1 MVYLYNEP
9 RKERKVIVA
18 RKKQHYVDNEKFLVV
33 MTDYREKYLQA
44 KDEEEELPIIPDYA
58 GECFLKIAERLSH
71 RPNFINYAFREEMVS
86 DGIENCVMYAS
97 NFNPE
102 KSKNPFAYFTQIIYY
117 AFLRRIEK
125 EKKQLYIKYKTM
137 EEHSSL
143 EDHVDMGEIGQSE
156 SQAVSSGASPLTTD
170 KRASIQE
177 FIFAFEEKKRK
188 KKKPKPAKEDD
199 NIVSFSPLTFYINKA
214 THENRINN

>member
-1 MVYLYNEP
+1 MNL
-9 RKERKVIVA
+9 ERKVNVA

-33 MTDYREKYLQA
+33 MSDYREKYLQA

-86 DGIENCVMYAS
+86 DGIENCVMYAG

-102 KSKNPFAYFTQIIYY
+102 KSTNPFAYFTQIIYF

-137 EEHSSL
+137 EEYSSL
-143 EDHVDMGEIGQSE
+143 EDHVDMGEMSSE
-156 SQAVSSGASPLTTD
+156 DSRAVSAGASPLTAD
-170 KRASIQE
+170 KRVSIQE
-177 FIFAFEEKKRK
+177 FIHAFEEKKRK
-188 KKKPKPAKEDD
+188 KKKVKTDKEND
-199 NIVSFSPLTFYINKA
+199 NVVSFSPLTIFLERA
-214 THENRINN
+214 QA

>member
-1 MVYLYNEP
+1 M
-9 RKERKVIVA
+9 A

-44 KDEEEELPIIPDYA
+44 KDNDTELPIIPDYA

-102 KSKNPFAYFTQIIYY
+102 KSTNPFAYFTQIIYF

-137 EEHSSL
+137 EEYSSL
-143 EDHVDMGEIGQSE
+143 EDHVDMGEMSSE
-156 SQAVSSGASPLTTD
+156 DSMAVSAGASPLTAD
-170 KRASIQE
+170 KRVSIQE
-177 FIFAFEEKKRK
+177 FIHAFEEKKRK
-188 KKKPKPAKEDD
+188 KKKVKTDKEND
-199 NIVSFSPLTFYINKA
+199 NIVSFSPLTIFLERA
-214 THENRINN
+214 HA

>member
-1 MVYLYNEP
+1 M
-9 RKERKVIVA
+9 IVA

-33 MTDYREKYLQA
+33 MTAYRNAYLDGKENGEIQ
-44 KDEEEELPIIPDYA
+44 KPMIPDYA

-102 KSKNPFAYFTQIIYY
+102 KSSNPFAYFTQITYY

-137 EEHSSL
+137 DEFSSL
-143 EDHVDMGEIGQSE
+143 EDNSDM
-156 SQAVSSGASPLTTD
+156 SQMGGDTGAISSGASPLSND
-170 KRASIQE
+170 KRASIYD
-177 FIFAFEEKKRK
+177 FIATFEEKKRAK
-188 KKKPKPAKEDD
+188 KRVKPVPKKDD
-199 NIVSFSPLTFYINKA
+199 TIISLSPLTFYIDRA
-214 THENRINN
+214 HA

>member
-1 MVYLYNEP
+1 M
-9 RKERKVIVA
+9 A
-18 RKKQHYVDNEKFLVV
+18 RKKQHYVDNERFLEV
-33 MTDYREKYLQA
+33 MSDYREKYLQA
-44 KDEEEELPIIPDYA
+44 KDNDTELPIIPDYA

-86 DGIENCVMYAS
+86 DGIENSVMYAS

-102 KSKNPFAYFTQIIYY
+102 KSTNPFAYFTQIIYF

-137 EEHSSL
+137 EEYSSL
-143 EDHVDMGEIGQSE
+143 EDHVDMGEMGQSE
-156 SQAVSSGASPLTTD
+156 TQAVSSGASPLTVD

-188 KKKPKPAKEDD
+188 KKKPKPVKKDD
-199 NIVSFSPLTFYINKA
+199 DVVSFSPLTFYIDQA
-214 THENRINN
+214 YA

>member
-1 MVYLYNEP
+1 MG
-9 RKERKVIVA
+9 
-18 RKKQHYVDNEKFLVV
+18 
-33 MTDYREKYLQA
+33 DYREKFLQA
-44 KDEEEELPIIPDYA
+44 KDNETERPMLPDYA

-102 KSKNPFAYFTQIIYY
+102 KSTNPFAYFTQIIYF

-137 EEHSSL
+137 EEYSSL
-143 EDHVDMGEIGQSE
+143 EDHADMGDMDSMETK
-156 SQAVSSGASPLTTD
+156 AVTSGATPLTAD

-199 NIVSFSPLTFYINKA
+199 NIVSFSPLTFYIDRA
-214 THENRINN
+214 CA

>member
-1 MVYLYNEP
+1 M
-9 RKERKVIVA
+9 A
-18 RKKQHYVDNEKFLVV
+18 RKKQHYVDNEKFLEV
-33 MTDYREKYLQA
+33 MGDYREKFLQA
-44 KDEEEELPIIPDYA
+44 KDDETERPMLPEYA

-86 DGIENCVMYAS
+86 DGIENCVMYAG

-102 KSKNPFAYFTQIIYY
+102 KSTNPFAYFTQIIYF

-137 EEHSSL
+137 DEFSML
-143 EDHVDMGEIGQSE
+143 EDHSDVESMGNDAAS
-156 SQAVSSGASPLTTD
+156 VSSSASPMTVD
-170 KRASIQE
+170 KRKTISD

-188 KKKPKPAKEDD
+188 KKKPKPVKEDD
-199 NIVSFSPLTFYINKA
+199 TAVSFSPLTFYIDKA
-214 THENRINN
+214 THENCFNN

>member
-1 MVYLYNEP
+1 
-9 RKERKVIVA
+9 VIVA
-18 RKKQHYVDNEKFLVV
+18 RKKQHYVDNEKFLEV
-33 MTDYREKYLQA
+33 MGDYREKFLQA
-44 KDEEEELPIIPDYA
+44 KDNETERPMLPDYA

-102 KSKNPFAYFTQIIYY
+102 KSTNPFAYFTQIIYF

-137 EEHSSL
+137 EEYSSL
-143 EDHVDMGEIGQSE
+143 EDHVDMGEMGSE
-156 SQAVSSGASPLTTD
+156 ESRAVSAGATPLTAD

-199 NIVSFSPLTFYINKA
+199 NIVSFSPLTFYIDRA
-214 THENRINN
+214 CA

>member
-1 MVYLYNEP
+1 M
-9 RKERKVIVA
+9 A
-18 RKKQHYVDNEKFLVV
+18 RKKQHYVDNEKFLEV
-33 MTDYREKYLQA
+33 MGDYREKFLKA
-44 KDEEEELPIIPDYA
+44 KDDETERPMLPDYA

-86 DGIENCVMYAS
+86 DGIENCVMYAG

-102 KSKNPFAYFTQIIYY
+102 KSTNPFAYFTQIIYF

-137 EEHSSL
+137 DEFSML
-143 EDHVDMGEIGQSE
+143 EDHSDVESMGTD
-156 SQAVSSGASPLTTD
+156 AALVSSGATTMTVD
-170 KRASIQE
+170 KRKTISD

-188 KKKPKPAKEDD
+188 KKTPKPVKEDD
-199 NIVSFSPLTFYINKA
+199 AAVSFSPLTFYIDQA
-214 THENRINN
+214 QVYA

>member
-1 MVYLYNEP
+1 MNL
-9 RKERKVIVA
+9 ERKVNVA

-33 MTDYREKYLQA
+33 MADYREKYLQA

-102 KSKNPFAYFTQIIYY
+102 KSTNPFAYFTQIIYF

-137 EEHSSL
+137 EEYSSL
-143 EDHVDMGEIGQSE
+143 EDHVDMGEMSSE
-156 SQAVSSGASPLTTD
+156 DSMAVSAGASPLTAD
-170 KRASIQE
+170 KRVSIQE
-177 FIFAFEEKKRK
+177 FIHAFEEKKRAK
-188 KKKPKPAKEDD
+188 KKAKVKPEEK
-199 NIVSFSPLTFYINKA
+199 NVVSFSPLVFYMQEA
-214 THENRINN
+214 RL

>member
-1 MVYLYNEP
+1 MP
-9 RKERKVIVA
+9 
-18 RKKQHYVDNEKFLVV
+18 RKKQHYVDNEKFLEV
-33 MTDYREKYLQA
+33 MRNYREEYLKA
-44 KDEEEELPIIPDYA
+44 KDDETILPQIPDYA

-102 KSKNPFAYFTQIIYY
+102 KSTNPFAYFTQIIYY

-137 EEHSSL
+137 DEFSSL
-143 EDHVDMGEIGQSE
+143 EENSDMEAMGAKE
-156 SQAVSSGASPLTTD
+156 SASVTSGASPMTAD
-170 KRASIQE
+170 KRASIYD
-177 FIFAFEEKKRK
+177 FIHAFEEKKK
-188 KKKPKPAKEDD
+188 SKKKPKPEVDNTLAKL
-199 NIVSFSPLTFYINKA
+199 SPLVEFMEEAYA
-214 THENRINN
+214 

>member
-1 MVYLYNEP
+1 MNL
-9 RKERKVIVA
+9 ERKVNVA

-33 MTDYREKYLQA
+33 MSDYREKYLQA
-44 KDEEEELPIIPDYA
+44 KDNDTELPVIPDYA

-86 DGIENCVMYAS
+86 DGIENSVMYAS

-102 KSKNPFAYFTQIIYY
+102 KSTNPFAYFTQIINY

-143 EDHVDMGEIGQSE
+143 EDHVDMGEMSSE
-156 SQAVSSGASPLTTD
+156 DSRAVSAGASPLTAD
-170 KRASIQE
+170 KRVSIQE
-177 FIFAFEEKKRK
+177 FIHAFEEKKRK
-188 KKKPKPAKEDD
+188 KKKVKTDKEND
-199 NIVSFSPLTFYINKA
+199 NIVSFSPLTIFLERA
-214 THENRINN
+214 QA

>member
-33 MTDYREKYLQA
+33 MSDYREKYLQA
-44 KDEEEELPIIPDYA
+44 KDDEEELPIIPDYA

-102 KSKNPFAYFTQIIYY
+102 KSTNPFAYFTQIIYY
-117 AFLRRIEK
+117 AFIRSITK
-125 EKKQLYIKYKTM
+125 EKKQSAIKQKIIDNTALPTYAVMEGDDTNYENTYIEFLRENLDEREIPKTKQRKQSKKGIEHFI
-137 EEHSSL
+137 EEN
-143 EDHVDMGEIGQSE
+143 DYDQI
-156 SQAVSSGASPLTTD
+156 
-170 KRASIQE
+170 
-177 FIFAFEEKKRK
+177 
-188 KKKPKPAKEDD
+188 
-199 NIVSFSPLTFYINKA
+199 
-214 THENRINN
+214 

>member
-1 MVYLYNEP
+1 MIYLYNEP
-9 RKERKVIVA
+9 RKERKVSVA

-33 MTDYREKYLQA
+33 MSDYREKYLQA

-86 DGIENCVMYAS
+86 DGIENCVMYAG

-102 KSKNPFAYFTQIIYY
+102 KSTNPFAYFTQIIYY

-137 EEHSSL
+137 EEYSSL
-143 EDHVDMGEIGQSE
+143 EDHVDMGEMGQSE
-156 SQAVSSGASPLTTD
+156 SQAVSSGASPLTVD

-199 NIVSFSPLTFYINKA
+199 NIVSFSPLTFYIDRA
-214 THENRINN
+214 HA

>member
-1 MVYLYNEP
+1 MN
-9 RKERKVIVA
+9 VA
-18 RKKQHYVDNEKFLVV
+18 RKKQHYVDNEKFLEV
-33 MTDYREKYLQA
+33 MSDYREKYLQA
-44 KDEEEELPIIPDYA
+44 KDNDTELPIIPDYA

-86 DGIENCVMYAS
+86 DGIENSVMYAS

-102 KSKNPFAYFTQIIYY
+102 KSTNPFAYFTQIIYF

-137 EEHSSL
+137 EEYSSL
-143 EDHVDMGEIGQSE
+143 EDHVDMGEMGQSE
-156 SQAVSSGASPLTTD
+156 TQAVSSGASPLTVD

-199 NIVSFSPLTFYINKA
+199 NIVSFSPLTFYIDRA
-214 THENRINN
+214 HA

>member
-1 MVYLYNEP
+1 
-9 RKERKVIVA
+9 VA
-18 RKKQHYVDNEKFLVV
+18 RKKQHYVDNERFLEV
-33 MTDYREKYLQA
+33 MSDYREKYLQA
-44 KDEEEELPIIPDYA
+44 KDNDTELPIIPDYA

-86 DGIENCVMYAS
+86 DGIENSVMYAS

-102 KSKNPFAYFTQIIYY
+102 KSTNPFAYFTQIIYF

-137 EEHSSL
+137 EEYSSL
-143 EDHVDMGEIGQSE
+143 EDHVDMGEMGQSE
-156 SQAVSSGASPLTTD
+156 TQAVSSGATPLTVD

-188 KKKPKPAKEDD
+188 KKKVKADKEDD
-199 NIVSFSPLTFYINKA
+199 NIVSFSPLTIFLERA
-214 THENRINN
+214 QA

>member
-1 MVYLYNEP
+1 
-9 RKERKVIVA
+9 VA
-18 RKKQHYVDNEKFLVV
+18 RKKQHYVNNEKFLEV
-33 MTDYREKYLQA
+33 MSDYREKYLQA
-44 KDEEEELPIIPDYA
+44 KDNDTELPIIPDYA

-86 DGIENCVMYAS
+86 DGIENSVMYAS

-102 KSKNPFAYFTQIIYY
+102 KSTNPFAYFTQIIYF

-137 EEHSSL
+137 DEFSML
-143 EDHVDMGEIGQSE
+143 EDNSDVESMGNDAAS
-156 SQAVSSGASPLTTD
+156 VSSSASPMTVD
-170 KRASIQE
+170 KRKTISD

-188 KKKPKPAKEDD
+188 KKKVNPAKEDD
-199 NIVSFSPLTFYINKA
+199 NVVSFSPLTFYIDRA
-214 THENRINN
+214 CA

>member
-1 MVYLYNEP
+1 MLYLYNELK
-9 RKERKVIVA
+9 KERKVIVA

-33 MTDYREKYLQA
+33 MSDYREKYLQA
-44 KDEEEELPIIPDYA
+44 KDNDTELPIIPDYA

-102 KSKNPFAYFTQIIYY
+102 KSTNPFAYFTQIIYF

-137 EEHSSL
+137 EEYSSL
-143 EDHVDMGEIGQSE
+143 EDHVDMGEMGQSE
-156 SQAVSSGASPLTTD
+156 TQAVSSGASPLTVD

-199 NIVSFSPLTFYINKA
+199 NIVSFSPLTFYIDRA
-214 THENRINN
+214 HA

>member
-1 MVYLYNEP
+1 M
-9 RKERKVIVA
+9 A

-33 MTDYREKYLQA
+33 MRDYREKYLKS
-44 KDEEEELPIIPDYA
+44 KDDEIEPPQIPDYA

-102 KSKNPFAYFTQIIYY
+102 KSTNPFAYFTQIIYY

-125 EKKQLYIKYKTM
+125 EKNQLYIKYKTM
-137 EEHSSL
+137 DEFSSL
-143 EDHVDMGEIGQSE
+143 EENSDMEAMGAKE
-156 SQAVSSGASPLTTD
+156 SASVTSGASPMTAD
-170 KRASIQE
+170 KRASIYD
-177 FIFAFEEKKRK
+177 FIHAFEEKKK
-188 KKKPKPAKEDD
+188 SKKKPKPEVDNTLAKL
-199 NIVSFSPLTFYINKA
+199 SPLVEFMEEAYA
-214 THENRINN
+214 

>member
-1 MVYLYNEP
+1 M
-9 RKERKVIVA
+9 A
-18 RKKQHYVDNEKFLVV
+18 RKKQHYVDNERFLEV
-33 MTDYREKYLQA
+33 MSDYREKYLQA
-44 KDEEEELPIIPDYA
+44 KDNDTEFPIIPDYA

-86 DGIENCVMYAS
+86 DGIENSVMYAS

-102 KSKNPFAYFTQIIYY
+102 KSTNPFAYFTQIIYF

-137 EEHSSL
+137 EEYSSL
-143 EDHVDMGEIGQSE
+143 EDHVDMGEMGQSE
-156 SQAVSSGASPLTTD
+156 TQAVSSGATPLTVD

-199 NIVSFSPLTFYINKA
+199 NVVSFSPLTFYIDRA
-214 THENRINN
+214 HA

>member
-1 MVYLYNEP
+1 
-9 RKERKVIVA
+9 VA
-18 RKKQHYVDNEKFLVV
+18 RKKQHYVDNERFLEV
-33 MTDYREKYLQA
+33 MSDYREKYLQA
-44 KDEEEELPIIPDYA
+44 KDNDTELPIIPDYA

-86 DGIENCVMYAS
+86 DGIENSVMYAS

-102 KSKNPFAYFTQIIYY
+102 KSTNPFAYFTQIIYF

-143 EDHVDMGEIGQSE
+143 EDHVDMGEMGSE
-156 SQAVSSGASPLTTD
+156 ESRAVSAGASPLTVD
-170 KRASIQE
+170 KRVSIQE

-188 KKKPKPAKEDD
+188 KKKVKPAKEDD
-199 NIVSFSPLTFYINKA
+199 NIVSFSPLTIFLERA
-214 THENRINN
+214 QA

>member
-1 MVYLYNEP
+1 M
-9 RKERKVIVA
+9 A

-33 MTDYREKYLQA
+33 MGDYREKYLQA
-44 KDEEEELPIIPDYA
+44 KDNDTELPIIPDYA

-86 DGIENCVMYAS
+86 DGIENSVMYAS

-102 KSKNPFAYFTQIIYY
+102 KSTNPFAYFTQIIYF

-137 EEHSSL
+137 EEYSSL
-143 EDHVDMGEIGQSE
+143 EDHVDMGEMGQSE
-156 SQAVSSGASPLTTD
+156 TQAVSSGASPLTVD

-199 NIVSFSPLTFYINKA
+199 NIVSFSPLTFYIDRA
-214 THENRINN
+214 HA

>member
-1 MVYLYNEP
+1 M
-9 RKERKVIVA
+9 A
-18 RKKQHYVDNEKFLVV
+18 RKKQHYVDNEKFLEV
-33 MTDYREKYLQA
+33 MTGYRNAYLDG
-44 KDEEEELPIIPDYA
+44 KENGEEQKPMIPDYA

-102 KSKNPFAYFTQIIYY
+102 KSSNPFAYFTQITYY

-137 EEHSSL
+137 DEYSSL
-143 EDHVDMGEIGQSE
+143 EDNSDMDGMGSDAG
-156 SQAVSSGASPLTTD
+156 AVSSGASPLSAD
-170 KRASIQE
+170 KRASIYD
-177 FIFAFEEKKRK
+177 FIATFEEKKRQK
-188 KKKPKPAKEDD
+188 KRVKTEPKKDD
-199 NIVSFSPLTFYINKA
+199 SIVSFSPLTIFIKEA
-214 THENRINN
+214 HA

>member
-1 MVYLYNEP
+1 VN
-9 RKERKVIVA
+9 VA

-33 MTDYREKYLQA
+33 MSDYREEYLQA
-44 KDEEEELPIIPDYA
+44 KDNDIELPLIPDYA

-102 KSKNPFAYFTQIIYY
+102 KSRNPFAYFTQIIYF

-137 EEHSSL
+137 DEFSML
-143 EDHVDMGEIGQSE
+143 EDHSDMGDMETGEKANIT
-156 SQAVSSGASPLTTD
+156 SSASPLTVD
-170 KRASIQE
+170 KRKAIHD
-177 FIFAFEEKKRK
+177 FIHTFEEKKRK
-188 KKKPKPAKEDD
+188 KKKVKMEKSNADED
-199 NIVSFSPLTFYINKA
+199 IISLSPLTQYMKEEIYA
-214 THENRINN
+214 

>member
-1 MVYLYNEP
+1 M
-9 RKERKVIVA
+9 A
-18 RKKQHYVDNEKFLVV
+18 RKKQHYVDNERFLEV
-33 MTDYREKYLQA
+33 MSDYREKYLQA
-44 KDEEEELPIIPDYA
+44 KDNDTELPIIPDYA

-86 DGIENCVMYAS
+86 DGIENSVMYAS

-102 KSKNPFAYFTQIIYY
+102 KSTNPFAYFTQIIYF

-137 EEHSSL
+137 EEYSSL
-143 EDHVDMGEIGQSE
+143 EDHVDMGEMSSE
-156 SQAVSSGASPLTTD
+156 DSRAVTSGASPLTAD
-170 KRASIQE
+170 KRVSIQE
-177 FIFAFEEKKRK
+177 FIHAFEEKKRK

-199 NIVSFSPLTFYINKA
+199 NIVSFSPLTFYIDRA
-214 THENRINN
+214 HA

>member
-1 MVYLYNEP
+1 M
-9 RKERKVIVA
+9 A
-18 RKKQHYVDNEKFLVV
+18 RKKQHYVDNEKFLGV
-33 MTDYREKYLQA
+33 MSDYRERHLQA
-44 KDEEEELPIIPDYA
+44 KDNDTELPIIPDYA

-102 KSKNPFAYFTQIIYY
+102 KSKNPFAYFTQIIYF

-137 EEHSSL
+137 DEFSML
-143 EDHVDMGEIGQSE
+143 EDHSDMGDMDAGEKASIT
-156 SQAVSSGASPLTTD
+156 SGATTMTVD
-170 KRASIQE
+170 KRKTIYD
-177 FIFAFEEKKRK
+177 FIHAFEEKKRK
-188 KKKPKPAKEDD
+188 KKKVKTEPKKDD
-199 NIVSFSPLTFYINKA
+199 IVSFSPLTFYINKA
-214 THENRINN
+214 THEHCINN

>member
-1 MVYLYNEP
+1 M
-9 RKERKVIVA
+9 A

-33 MTDYREKYLQA
+33 MTAYRNAYLDG
-44 KDEEEELPIIPDYA
+44 KENGEEQKPVIPDYA

-102 KSKNPFAYFTQIIYY
+102 KSSNPFAYFNQITYY

-137 EEHSSL
+137 DEFSSL
-143 EDHVDMGEIGQSE
+143 EDNSDMTQMEGNTGAI
-156 SQAVSSGASPLTTD
+156 SSGASPLSAD
-170 KRASIQE
+170 KRASIYD
-177 FIFAFEEKKRK
+177 FIATFEEKKRAK
-188 KKKPKPAKEDD
+188 KRVKTEPKKDD

-214 THENRINN
+214 HA

>member
-1 MVYLYNEP
+1 M
-9 RKERKVIVA
+9 A
-18 RKKQHYVDNEKFLVV
+18 RKKQHYVDNERFLEV
-33 MTDYREKYLQA
+33 MSDYREKYLQA
-44 KDEEEELPIIPDYA
+44 KDNDTELPIIPDYA

-86 DGIENCVMYAS
+86 DGIENSVMYAS

-102 KSKNPFAYFTQIIYY
+102 KSANPFAYFTQIIYF

-137 EEHSSL
+137 EEYSSL
-143 EDHVDMGEIGQSE
+143 EDHVDMGEMGQSE
-156 SQAVSSGASPLTTD
+156 TQAVSSGATPLTVD

-199 NIVSFSPLTFYINKA
+199 NVVSFSPLTFYINKA

>member
-1 MVYLYNEP
+1 M
-9 RKERKVIVA
+9 A
-18 RKKQHYVDNEKFLVV
+18 RKKQHYVDNEKFLIV
-33 MTDYREKYLQA
+33 MGEYRERYLQA
-44 KDEEEELPIIPDYA
+44 KDTEKELPVLPDYA

-97 NFNPE
+97 NFNPD

-137 EEHSSL
+137 EEYSSL
-143 EDHVDMGEIGQSE
+143 EDHVDMGEMEDSK
-156 SQAVSSGASPLTTD
+156 SVSTGASPLTTD
-170 KRASIQE
+170 KRVAIQE

-188 KKKPKPAKEDD
+188 KKKTKVAKEDE
-199 NIVSFSPLTFYINKA
+199 NVVSFSPLTIFLEKA
-214 THENRINN
+214 HA

>member
-1 MVYLYNEP
+1 
-9 RKERKVIVA
+9 VIVA
-18 RKKQHYVDNEKFLVV
+18 RKKQHYVDNEKFLIV
-33 MTDYREKYLQA
+33 MGEYRERYLQA
-44 KDEEEELPIIPDYA
+44 KDTEKELPVLPDYA

-97 NFNPE
+97 NFNPD

-137 EEHSSL
+137 EEYSSL
-143 EDHVDMGEIGQSE
+143 EDHVDMGEMEDSK
-156 SQAVSSGASPLTTD
+156 SVSTGASPLTTD
-170 KRASIQE
+170 KRVAIQE

-188 KKKPKPAKEDD
+188 KKKPKVAKEDE
-199 NIVSFSPLTFYINKA
+199 NVVSFSPLTIFLEKA
-214 THENRINN
+214 HA